1 MFNDI
6 KETLFSTLDIAQKKG
21 EELARLSSLR
31 IEAIKLSKKISNEYK
46 NLGMLVYECRMS
58 NIDDTETIEC
68 CVKTIA
74 DLRRQL
80 TLLNREIDLLS
91 KTARCD
97 YCSHKNKKQ
106 DTTCEKC
113 GEPLNDT
120 PEDDIDAIKNEIAEI
135 RQNIKD
141 LTEN

>member
-6 KETLFSTLDIAQKKG
+6 KDTLFSTLDAAQKKG
-21 EELARLSSLR
+21 EELAHLSSLR

-58 NIDDTETIEC
+58 NIDDGQTIEC

-74 DLRRQL
+74 DLRREL
-80 TLLNREIDLLS
+80 TLLNREIDTLS
-91 KTARCD
+91 GTVRCD
-97 YCSHKNKKQ
+97 FCSHKNKKEN
-106 DTTCEKC
+106 DVCEKC
-113 GEPLNDT
+113 GEELTQT
-120 PEDDIDAIKNEIAEI
+120 PDDIDAIKNEIAQI